1 MNFEKAPTAIFKL
14 QRKDYLLVY
23 SKTGAYYSIKPVSI
37 LLKNIQI
44 KMTIYNDEN
53 KYFDM
58 QLTSWNKSLY
68 IYKYINP
75 FKMAKI
81 RLSTNFSDSPRIYF
95 IRYKGF

>member
-1 MNFEKAPTAIFKL
+1 
-14 QRKDYLLVY
+14 
-23 SKTGAYYSIKPVSI
+23 
-37 LLKNIQI
+37 
-44 KMTIYNDEN
+44 MTIYNDEN

-95 IRYKGF
+95 KRLKGFKSYILDLFVNNLTSISS

>member
-1 MNFEKAPTAIFKL
+1 
-14 QRKDYLLVY
+14 
-23 SKTGAYYSIKPVSI
+23 
-37 LLKNIQI
+37 
-44 KMTIYNDEN
+44 MTIYNDEN

-68 IYKYINP
+68 IYKYINL

-95 IRYKGF
+95 IRLKGF